1 MSEKANNMLK
11 SYWKTAVRSLLRNKT
26 YGFINI
32 FGLAAGTFCCLYIL
46 LYVLDQYSYDRHH
59 KDVDDIYRVNRIDRG
74 KDGEYNIAITAMQVG
89 PAMKRD
95 LPEVRQF
102 TRVIPFIGV
111 DKSLVSYG
119 NKQLWIKDAYVVD
132 STFFDVFTYRPVR
145 GDLRTALDKPN
156 TAVLLKPLADK
167 LFGSEDPVGKTITL
181 DNTAQDKADYIITGV
196 VEAAGKSHLYGELFI
211 TLNSEGMG
219 KRFKDWDSWV
229 SETFMANY
237 VKLRPHADVAELEKK
252 LPALEEKYAS
262 QELKKWDVHERLY
275 LQPIA
280 SIHTTGGFD
289 NPGIGT
295 PVESTFLSIL
305 LLIAIL
311 IQGIACINFMN
322 LATARASK
330 RAREVGVRKVIG
342 AGRGSLVRQ
351 FLVESFLL
359 SLVSVLIALP
369 LLVLALPWLNG
380 ITHATINLAF
390 LGDYHTWVML
400 GGLVAVTGFIA
411 GSYPAFCLSAFKVI
425 PVLKGQLTNQIS
437 NGGIR
442 RVLVVIQFVLS
453 IVLIT
458 GIIVIYNQL
467 NYIRNKD
474 LGFDKDQRLLFTFNS
489 SGAFNGLR
497 AFMDDLRS
505 LPGVKE
511 VSNSSKPLGTF
522 YTFNNS
528 WSLPGKDIAH
538 SHNAEYVLAD
548 RYFVKA
554 NGITLVS
561 GRDFREGDSDRVLI
575 NETYARQLGLTPG
588 TAPGVRLHDSQQREV
603 EVVGVMKDF
612 NFWSLHQNVD
622 GYMVWINNPRD
633 GLWPTV
639 IAHTNTDNYRQLLA
653 RIGGIWRKDVVGVPF
668 EYSFMDEYVG
678 QMYEADITVG
688 RIINSFTLMAV
699 VISCLGLFGLAA
711 FSAEQRSKEVS
722 IRKVLGASVTGL
734 ARLLSIEFVR
744 LVGIAFLVATPIA
757 WWVASRWLQTFA
769 FRISLSWWMF
779 GLAGMLALGLAL
791 VTVSFHAIRAAVAN
805 PAESLRTE

>member
-1 MSEKANNMLK
+1 MLK
-11 SYWKTAVRSLLRNKT
+11 SYWKTAVRSLLKNKT

-32 FGLAAGTFCCLYIL
+32 LGLAAGTFCCLYIL
-46 LYVLDQYSYDRHH
+46 LYVRDQYSYDRHH
-59 KDVDDIYRVNRIDRG
+59 KDVEDIYRVNRIDRG
-74 KDGEYNIAITAMQVG
+74 KDGEYNIAITPMQVG
-89 PAMKRD
+89 AAMKRD

-111 DKSLVSYG
+111 DKSLISHG
-119 NKQLWIKDAYVVD
+119 DKHFWIDDAFVVD

-156 TAVLLKPLADK
+156 TAVLLKPLAEE
-167 LFGSEDPVGKTITL
+167 LFGDVDPVGKTITL
-181 DNTAQDKADYIITGV
+181 DNTAQNKVEYTITGV
-196 VEAAGKSHLYGELFI
+196 VEAIGKSHLNGELFI

-237 VKLRPHADVAELEKK
+237 VKLRPHTDVVALEKK
-252 LPALEEKYAS
+252 LPALEQKYAS
-262 QELKKWDVHERLY
+262 EELKKWDVHERLY

-305 LLIAIL
+305 VLIAVL
-311 IQGIACINFMN
+311 IQVIACINFMN

-342 AGRGSLVRQ
+342 AGRADLVRQ
-351 FLVESFLL
+351 FLAESFLL

-369 LLVLALPWLNG
+369 LLMLALPWLNG
-380 ITHATINLAF
+380 ITHATVTLAF
-390 LGDYHTWVML
+390 FGDFHTWIIL
-400 GGLVAVTGFIA
+400 AGLVVLTGFIA
-411 GSYPAFCLSAFKVI
+411 GSYPAFYLSAFNVI
-425 PVLKGQLTNQIS
+425 RVLKGQLTSQMS

-458 GIIVIYNQL
+458 GLIVIYYQL

-489 SGAFNGLR
+489 SGSFDGLR
-497 AFMDDLRS
+497 PFMDDLRS
-505 LPGVKE
+505 LAGVKE
-511 VSNSSKPLGTF
+511 VSNASKPLGTF

-528 WSLPGKDIAH
+528 WSLPGVDIAH
-538 SHNAEYVLAD
+538 SHNAEFVLAD

-554 NGITLVS
+554 NGIQVVS

-575 NETYARQLGLTPG
+575 NETFARSLGLTPT
-588 TAPGVRLHDSQQREV
+588 TAPGVRLHDSQQRQV
-603 EVVGVMKDF
+603 EVIGVMKDF

-622 GYMVWINNPRD
+622 GYLVWINNPRY

-639 IAHTNTDNYRQLLA
+639 IVHTNTDNYRQLLA
-653 RIGGIWRKDVVGVPF
+653 RIGQIWRKDVPGVPF
-668 EYSFMDEYVG
+668 EYTFMDEYVG
-678 QMYEADITVG
+678 QMYEADITVS

-699 VISCLGLFGLAA
+699 AISCLGLFGLAA

-722 IRKVLGASVTGL
+722 IRKVLGASVSGL

-744 LVGIAFLVATPIA
+744 LVGIAFLIATPLA
-757 WWVASRWLQTFA
+757 WWLAHRWLQTFA
-769 FRISLSWWMF
+769 FRISLRWWMF
-779 GLAGMLALGLAL
+779 GFAGVLALALAL
-791 VTVSFHAIRAAVAN
+791 VTVSFHAVRAAVAN
-805 PAESLRTE
+805 PVRSLRAE